1 MNPKP
6 RNARISKELLLL
18 AVDRQIEGEKH
29 FITKDVLENVVS
41 KCDLSSIFN
50 VNKVL
55 QNTILEFVHEINNI
69 SSARWMSKSEKNNK
83 QKEAIEK
90 FKKKYP
96 I

>member
-1 MNPKP
+1 M
-6 RNARISKELLLL
+6 
-18 AVDRQIEGEKH
+18 GEKH

-90 FKKKYP
+90 FKRSIPYEWRAAVYLGV
-96 I
+96 